1 VFAGVGLQPFH
12 CGPAEG
18 SPSGADII
26 CGEQRDGS
34 LGGPCANDRAGTNKS
49 TTTEDTEDTEA
60 KNLQKDLCVLCV
72 LSGGEFLVI
81 I

>member
-1 VFAGVGLQPFH
+1 M
-12 CGPAEG
+12 
-18 SPSGADII
+18 I

-49 TTTEDTEDTEA
+49 TTTEDTEDTEV
-60 KNLQKDLCVLCV
+60 KNLKQDLCVLFILC
-72 LSGGEFLVI
+72 GGEFLVI